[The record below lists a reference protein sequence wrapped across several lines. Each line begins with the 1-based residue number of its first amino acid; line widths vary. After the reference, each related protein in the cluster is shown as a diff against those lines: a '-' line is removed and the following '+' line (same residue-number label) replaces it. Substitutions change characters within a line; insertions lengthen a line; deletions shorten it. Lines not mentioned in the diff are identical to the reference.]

1 MDPCWQSWPTSLGRG
16 SADPGRYTWQSVR
29 FYDESQS
36 SQVKGVDGALF
47 LWRYEDVVLWCVF
60 YFHNNS
66 LGAEGCDDELW
77 RNRHCSVRSV
87 LLLSRLHSGWG
98 LPWKIYDEP
107 RIFIIDVVCLMT
119 KFQNITHKT
128 LLKLLFLLVDVHTS
142 LYGSRLA
149 IFYRNVWKVIEKYQK
164 GALGRHQEGIVLL
177 PSYQRLHTHI

>member
-1 MDPCWQSWPTSLGRG
+1 MPPK
-16 SADPGRYTWQSVR
+16 V
-29 FYDESQS
+29 
-36 SQVKGVDGALF
+36 
-47 LWRYEDVVLWCVF
+47 
-60 YFHNNS
+60 N
-66 LGAEGCDDELW
+66 
-77 RNRHCSVRSV
+77 
-87 LLLSRLHSGWG
+87 
-98 LPWKIYDEP
+98 DEP